1 MIKRMAL
8 ALVFVLAVAL
18 PASAEVNGVYA
29 GLKFIDSIQ
38 STGAVSHSNLNGL
51 GISDHSQNTVG
62 GGIFVGYDF
71 FPAHQVPV
79 RAEIEYAIRSNM
91 HTTWEK
97 DFGGAST
104 ELEAKWNL
112 QTLFLN
118 AYWDFHNSTNFTPYI
133 GVGVGVGFIKSSYDL
148 SVNVPGVGSANLGS
162 IEKTNSVFAWNVGLG
177 CSYAFNE
184 NFSADLAY
192 RFVGLGAN
200 KVTENIW
207 GAERELKT
215 SPYANE
221 ISLGLRF
228 TF

>member
-1 MIKRMAL
+1 MIKRFAL
-8 ALVFVLAVAL
+8 ALILVLAVAL

-38 STGAVSHSNLNGL
+38 STGSVSNDNLNGL
-51 GISDHSQNTVG
+51 GIGDHSQNTVG

-71 FPAHQVPV
+71 YPAHQVPV
-79 RAEIEYAIRSNM
+79 RAEIEYAIRTNM
-91 HTTWEK
+91 NTTWDA

-112 QTLFLN
+112 QTLFFNL
-118 AYWDFHNSTNFTPYI
+118 YYDFHNSTNFTPYI
-133 GVGVGVGFIKSSYDL
+133 GAGVGIGFIDNKYDL
-148 SVNVPGVGSANLGS
+148 SVSVPGVGSADLGS
-162 IEKTNSVFAWNVGLG
+162 VSKTNSVFAWNVGLG

-192 RFVGLGAN
+192 RFVGLGEN
-200 KVTENIW
+200 KTTKTIW